1 MKNTIF
7 ILLSIFILTAC
18 QQEGFDNQ
26 INEVQS
32 RSANYGLAQ
41 IGIDL
46 ATI

>member
-18 QQEGFDNQ
+18 QQEEFDNQ

-32 RSANYGLAQ
+32 RSANYGFSA
-41 IGIDL
+41 D
-46 ATI
+46 